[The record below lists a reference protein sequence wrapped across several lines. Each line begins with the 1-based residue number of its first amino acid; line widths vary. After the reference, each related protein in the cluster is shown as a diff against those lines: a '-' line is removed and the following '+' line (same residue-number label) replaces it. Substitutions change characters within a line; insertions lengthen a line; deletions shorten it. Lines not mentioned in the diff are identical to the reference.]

1 MKIIN
6 SQVLLISLSLIVAI
20 ITPASNKSN
29 MALAAITTKYDQ
41 SIINQKIV
49 VNKSEFG
56 VKIVSAEGKVNFFPT
71 TTVPLKEGD
80 AYGWRITLDN
90 YQGNVKDKVKGKV
103 KWREVLTLPQA
114 PETWTTENNKNFS
127 ISKDGKTAISQ
138 RTVTPVNGVIENF
151 WTISSGDPLG
161 KHQIEVY
168 IGESLIGT
176 FVFEI
181 VPF

>member
-6 SQVLLISLSLIVAI
+6 SQILLISVFSILNVISL
-20 ITPASNKSN
+20 PFYKSS
-29 MALAAITTKYDQ
+29 MALAANKKYDQ
-41 SIINQKIV
+41 SITNQQII
-49 VNKSEFG
+49 VNKTEFG
-56 VKIVSAEGKVNFFPT
+56 VKIVNSEGKVNFFPT

-80 AYGWRITLDN
+80 AYGWKITLDN
-90 YQGNVKDKVKGKV
+90 YQGKV

-114 PETWTTENNKNFS
+114 PETWTTQDNKNFS
-127 ISKDGKTAISQ
+127 ISADGKTAISQ
-138 RTVTPVNGVIENF
+138 RTAKPVNGVIENF
-151 WTISSGDPLG
+151 WIISPGDPLG

-168 IGESLIGT
+168 INEQLIGT

>member
-1 MKIIN
+1 MKILN
-6 SQVLLISLSLIVAI
+6 TQVLLGFWSLIFTV
-20 ITPASNKSN
+20 ITPGLHNSS
-29 MALAAITTKYDQ
+29 MALAETTPKYAQ
-41 SIINQKIV
+41 SIINQQIV

-90 YQGNVKDKVKGKV
+90 YQSNVKGKV

-114 PETWTTENNKNFS
+114 PETWTTENKKNFS

-138 RTVTPVNGVIENF
+138 RTATPVNGVIENF
-151 WTISSGDPLG
+151 WTISPGDPLG

-168 IGESLIGT
+168 IDERLIGT